1 MKVLGGFLAAGLV
14 LAGVA
19 FGVGKA
25 TSSEAEPATTKAQA
39 AQTADAVDAPAL
51 ASTGALPSLR
61 VPKPKPETAS
71 ESTPG
76 STAPESGGTGG
87 GSVGG
92 PTGGGTGGGTTG
104 GGDSGGGSGGTTNS
118 DTPTGEF

>member
-1 MKVLGGFLAAGLV
+1 MKVLGGFLALGLV

-19 FGVGKA
+19 FGIGKA
-25 TSSEAEPATTKAQA
+25 TSSEATPATTKAQA
-39 AQTADAVDAPAL
+39 AQPADAVNAPAL

-61 VPKPKPETAS
+61 VPKAKPETAS

-92 PTGGGTGGGTTG
+92 PTGGGPTGGGEP
-104 GGDSGGGSGGTTNS
+104 GGDSGGTTNS